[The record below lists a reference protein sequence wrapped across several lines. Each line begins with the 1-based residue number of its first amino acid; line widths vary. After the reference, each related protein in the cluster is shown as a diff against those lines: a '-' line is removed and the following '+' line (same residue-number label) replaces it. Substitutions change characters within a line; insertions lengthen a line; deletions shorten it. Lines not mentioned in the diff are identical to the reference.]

1 MKTRI
6 VARNW
11 LELIFVCVICALLFV
26 VRELVN
32 APFGWEDELGF
43 HFGSRWGTIDIA
55 SISFANRQGFW

>member
-43 HFGSRWGTIDIA
+43 HFGSR
-55 SISFANRQGFW
+55 